1 MRNFIGMT
9 AIIPLSLYI
18 HIPWCIRKC
27 PYCDFN
33 SHKKDQGYQESRYIE
48 ALIADLD
55 AQRDLLKARGLHSI
69 FIGGG
74 TPSLFKPE
82 SYQQLLDH
90 LDSFMPIDSDLEI
103 TLEANPGTI
112 DYSKFLSYRNIGIN
126 RLSIGI
132 QSFNAQHLERLGRI
146 HDPVQAKKAIQVAQD
161 AGFENYN
168 IDLMHGLPQ
177 QTAVEAIADIQT
189 ALSFSPPHLSW
200 YQLTIEPNT
209 VFYSKKPILPAENIL
224 EEIEVKGTALLNGYQ
239 HYEVSAFCQQGYSC
253 KHNMNYWQFGDYLGI
268 GAGAHSKVS
277 IEDQIWRFEKKRMP
291 KDYMQNPLQN
301 IKKRQVDINE
311 RPLEFMLMCSRL
323 RQPIVKAQFE
333 QRTFLSI
340 EDIRPQIDQAIKLN
354 LLEETDETLI
364 LTAIGMRYLNEFQAL
379 FLQHS

>member
-1 MRNFIGMT
+1 MRHFIGMT

-146 HDPVQAKKAIQVAQD
+146 HDPAQAKKAIQVAQD

-177 QTAVEAIADIQT
+177 QTAEEAIADIQT

-224 EEIEVKGTALLNGYQ
+224 EEIEAKGTALLNGYQ
-239 HYEVSAFCQQGYSC
+239 HYEVSAFCQQGHFC

-323 RQPIVKAQFE
+323 RQPIVKSQFE

-379 FLQHS
+379 FLQYS